1 MVGDY
6 LAEHWADKEIA
17 ILDDGTIWGAGV
29 ANGVRRRLR
38 EHGVLVALDETL
50 TPGKAEYFALVS
62 KMQAAGVDVF
72 FLGGLQ
78 REIGL
83 VFRQAHDRGY
93 DLRQV
98 EKARAAAGAA
108 YSAAREEAERQGL
121 TLEGGKAAAGS
132 AAEAVRHKAER
143 VAKVATEAAKTEAE
157 RQNLAHSGSK
167 DA

>member
-17 ILDDGTIWGAGV
+17 ILDDGTTWGAGV

-38 EHGVLVALDETL
+38 ERGIGVAVDETF
-50 TPGKAEYFALVS
+50 TPGEADYSPLVS

-83 VFRQAHDRGY
+83 VFRQAHDRGTIY
-93 DLRQV
+93 GWFPP
-98 EKARAAAGAA
+98 AGPA
-108 YSAAREEAERQGL
+108 
-121 TLEGGKAAAGS
+121 
-132 AAEAVRHKAER
+132 
-143 VAKVATEAAKTEAE
+143 
-157 RQNLAHSGSK
+157 
-167 DA
+167 